1 MRTSLCRDI
10 LDLFLQCRAHA
21 LILLLAF
28 AFGGASLSFADTRM
42 VNVGPGSTHSFQD
55 TVSGTS
61 TTFIRKGDTV
71 QWNWT
76 SGFHST
82 TSGTCCGACTSSG
95 IWDSTAKSSG
105 TFSFTF
111 NQVGTFPYYCSVNLS
126 SMTGVVSLRPPP

>member
-61 TTFIRKGDTV
+61 TTGIRKGDTG
-71 QWNWT
+71 QWNWI
-76 SGFHST
+76 SGVHST
-82 TSGTCCGACTSSG
+82 TSGTFSGTCTSSG
-95 IWDSTAKSSG
+95 ISDSTAQSSA

-111 NQVGTFPYYCSVNLS
+111 NQAGPFPSD
-126 SMTGVVSLRPPP
+126 